1 MYPTCDLHTHSIYSD
16 GTCSPSELLKLAES
30 AGLSAIA
37 LCDHNTVDGLPE
49 FIKAG
54 ASSPVEA
61 VPGIEFSTEFEDL
74 DVHILALFVSSAH
87 YCTINQLLCEGK
99 RAKERSNL
107 ALVDAL
113 GKAGY
118 VVNYEKI
125 RMSAPSGHINRC
137 HIAAALTEKGYT
149 ASIQEAFST
158 LLSPK
163 GPYYTPPARPSS
175 FDMISFI
182 HSIGAVSVLAHPL
195 LTMDEKTL
203 RRFLDTAAPLGLH
216 AMETMYP
223 SYSSESARLAEEI
236 ARTYSLKY
244 SGGSDFHGRNRP
256 DIAIGTGKGNLQ
268 IPLEYLEA
276 LKKYA
281 KYPGN

>member
-1 MYPTCDLHTHSIYSD
+1 MYPICDLHTHSIYSD
-16 GTCSPSELLKLAES
+16 GTYSPSELLKRAEQ

-49 FIKAG
+49 FVAAG
-54 ASSPVEA
+54 AVSSVEA
-61 VPGIEFSTEFEDL
+61 VPGIEFSTAFANLDL
-74 DVHILALFVSSAH
+74 HILALFVPSCH
-87 YCTINQLLCEGK
+87 YCTVNGLLSEGK
-99 RAKERSNL
+99 RAKEQSNL

-113 GKAGY
+113 KKGGY
-118 VVNYEKI
+118 IVDYEQI
-125 RMSAPSGHINRC
+125 RMSVPNGHINRC

-163 GPYYTPPARPSS
+163 GPYYTPPKRPSS

-182 HSIGAVSVLAHPL
+182 RSIGAVSVLAHPL

-203 RRFLDTAAPLGLH
+203 RRFLDTAVPLGLH

-223 SYSSESARLAEEI
+223 SYSSETTRLAEEI
-236 ARTYSLKY
+236 ASAYSLKC
-244 SGGSDFHGRNRP
+244 SGGSDFHGSNKP
-256 DIAIGTGKGNLQ
+256 DIAIGIGKGNLQ
-268 IPLEYLEA
+268 IPLEYLET

-281 KYPGN
+281 KSPEK